1 MALIHE
7 KLYQYEN
14 LSKINMQ
21 EYIQQLSDFLT
32 QTYRSDKDIK
42 ITINAAD
49 INLDMD
55 MAVPLGLITNELLSN
70 SLKYAFEDRNQGEI
84 IINFSQK
91 DRGSYTL
98 LIKDTGKGLDDQ
110 LDIENAKSLGLKLVK
125 TLTRQI
131 NGQLKIVS
139 QPGASFEIEFTELD
153 LAA

>member
-1 MALIHE
+1 
-7 KLYQYEN
+7 
-14 LSKINMQ
+14 
-21 EYIQQLSDFLT
+21 
-32 QTYRSDKDIK
+32 
-42 ITINAAD
+42 
-49 INLDMD
+49 MD

-91 DRGSYTL
+91 DSGSYTL
-98 LIKDTGKGLDDQ
+98 LIKDTGKGLNDQ

-139 QPGASFEIEFTELD
+139 QPGASFEIEFAEVD